1 VTPTASVTP
10 ASESLAAA
18 FAPPPGEPAW
28 LAEARLAA
36 LGAFRGAGLPTTR
49 LEDWRY
55 TSLAP
60 LSALT
65 LSRPRPEAPGPDLK
79 ALLARAGKLEGPRL
93 VFVNGRLRPDLTRL
107 AGLPA
112 GATLVPLAEALREA
126 PGLVRRHLF
135 RLARPE
141 LGALA
146 AASAALFEDGAF
158 LHLPA
163 GAAVAPPIR
172 IIHVGGAPGGAVAA
186 FPRLLVVAEAGALC
200 TVVEH
205 HLGADEAPYLVAP
218 VAELVLAAGA
228 RVDHYRFQ
236 EDGPEAFHLASVHA
250 EQAAESSLLSH
261 SLSLG
266 ARLSRAEVHT
276 RMAGEGG
283 ECRLSGL
290 SLADG
295 HRLSDHLSV
304 VEHAAPRCT
313 TEETF
318 KAILDGHARGVFS
331 GRIRV
336 MPGAQKTQARQSSS
350 NLLLSDDATVDT
362 RPQLEIFADDV
373 KCGHGGTVGR
383 LDETSLFYLRSRGLD
398 EAAARSLL
406 IYAFAA
412 ELVEAVR
419 PEPLRARAR
428 QLVADRLP
436 GGIRLLEAA

>member
-1 VTPTASVTP
+1 VSPTPSVTP
-10 ASESLAAA
+10 ASESLAAG
-18 FAPPPGEPAW
+18 FAPAPGEPAW

-36 LGAFRGAGLPTTR
+36 LASFRATGLPTTR

-60 LSALT
+60 LGALT
-65 LSRPRPEAPGPDLK
+65 LARARPGAPGPDLK
-79 ALLARAGKLEGPRL
+79 GLLARAGKLEGPRL
-93 VFVNGRLRPDLTRL
+93 VFENGRYRPDLTRL

-112 GATLVPLAEALREA
+112 GATLLSLGDALREA
-126 PGLVRRHLF
+126 PGHVRPHLF

-141 LGALA
+141 HGALA

-172 IIHVGGAPGGAVAA
+172 IIHLGGAPGGAVAA
-186 FPRLLVVAEAGALC
+186 FPRLLVIAEEGSLC

-205 HLGADEAPYLVAP
+205 FLGADDVAYLTAP

-236 EDGPEAFHLASVHA
+236 EDGLEAFHLAAVHV
-250 EQAAESSLLSH
+250 EQAAESRLLSH
-261 SLSLG
+261 ALALG

-276 RMAGEGG
+276 RLAGERG

-304 VEHAAPRCT
+304 VEHAAPHCST
-313 TEETF
+313 DESF

-331 GRIRV
+331 GLIRV
-336 MPGAQKTQARQSSS
+336 LPGAQKTQARQSSS

-362 RPQLEIFADDV
+362 KPQLEIFADDV

-428 QLVADRLP
+428 ELVAARLP
-436 GGIRLLEAA
+436 GGVRLLEAA

>member
-1 VTPTASVTP
+1 VSATASVTP
-10 ASESLAAA
+10 ASESLAAT

-28 LAEARLAA
+28 LAGARLAA
-36 LGAFRGAGLPTTR
+36 LASFRAAGLPTTR
-49 LEDWRY
+49 MEAWRY

-60 LSALT
+60 LGALT
-65 LSRPRPEAPGPDLK
+65 LARARPDAAGPDLK
-79 ALLARAGKLEGPRL
+79 PLLARAGALDGPRL
-93 VFVNGRLRPDLTRL
+93 VFVNGRYRPDLTRL

-112 GATLVPLAEALREA
+112 GATLLSLGDALREA
-126 PGLVRRHLF
+126 PGHVRPHLF

-141 LGALA
+141 AGALV

-172 IIHVGGAPGGAVAA
+172 ILHLGGAPGGPVAA
-186 FPRLLVVAEAGALC
+186 FPRLLVVAGEGALC

-205 HLGADEAPYLVAP
+205 FLGLEGTPYLTAP

-236 EDGPEAFHLASVHA
+236 EDGSEAFHLASVHA
-250 EQAAESSLLSH
+250 EQAAESRLLTH
-261 SLSLG
+261 ALALG
-266 ARLSRAEVHT
+266 ARLSRAEVHA
-276 RMAGEGG
+276 RMEGEGG

-295 HRLSDHLSV
+295 SRLSEHLSV

-313 TEETF
+313 TGETF
-318 KAILDGHARGVFS
+318 KAILDGHARGVFT
-331 GRIRV
+331 GLIRV
-336 MPGAQKTQARQSSS
+336 LPHAQKTQAYQSSS

-398 EAAARSLL
+398 EALARSLL

-428 QLVADRLP
+428 ELVAARLP
-436 GGIRLLEAA
+436 GGVRLLEAA

>member
-1 VTPTASVTP
+1 VSATPIVTP
-10 ASESLAAA
+10 ASESLAAT
-18 FAPPPGEPAW
+18 FAPAAGEPAW
-28 LAEARLAA
+28 LVEARRAA
-36 LGAFRGAGLPTTR
+36 LGAFRTAGLPTTR
-49 LEDWRY
+49 LEDWRH

-60 LSALT
+60 LAALT
-65 LSRPRPEAPGPDLK
+65 LTRARPEAEGPDLK

-93 VFVNGRLRPDLTRL
+93 VFVNGRYRPDLTRL

-112 GATLVPLAEALREA
+112 GATLLSLADAIREA
-126 PGLVRRHLF
+126 PGHVRPHLF

-141 LGALA
+141 AGALT

-172 IIHVGGAPGGAVAA
+172 ILHVGGAPGGPVAA
-186 FPRLLVVAEAGALC
+186 FPRLLVVAEEGALC
-200 TVVEH
+200 TVLEH
-205 HLGADEAPYLVAP
+205 YLGVDEAAYLAAP
-218 VAELVLAAGA
+218 VAELVLGEGA

-236 EDGPEAFHLASVHA
+236 EDGPLAFHLASVHV
-250 EQAAESSLLSH
+250 EQAAGSRFLSH
-261 SLSLG
+261 ALSLG
-266 ARLSRAEVHT
+266 GRISRSEVHARLG
-276 RMAGEGG
+276 GEGG

-295 HRLSDHLSV
+295 QRLSDHLSV
-304 VEHAAPRCT
+304 VEHAAPGCT

-318 KAILDGHARGVFS
+318 KAILDGQARGVFC

-336 MPGAQKTQARQSSS
+336 LPGAQKTQATQSSS
-350 NLLLSDDATVDT
+350 NLLLSDDAIVDT

-383 LDETSLFYLRSRGLD
+383 LDEASLFYLRSRGLD
-398 EAAARSLL
+398 EPSARSLL

-419 PEPLRARAR
+419 PSPLRDRARA
-428 QLVADRLP
+428 LVAARLP
-436 GGIRLLEAA
+436 GGLRLLEAA

>member
-1 VTPTASVTP
+1 MTVGATVSP

-28 LAEARLAA
+28 LGEARLAA
-36 LGAFRGAGLPTTR
+36 LGAFRAAGLPTTR
-49 LEDWRY
+49 LEAWRY

-60 LSALT
+60 LAALT
-65 LSRPRPEAPGPDLK
+65 LTRQRPEAAGPDLP
-79 ALLARAGKLEGPRL
+79 ALLTRAGKLEGPRL
-93 VFVNGRLRPDLTRL
+93 VFVNGRYRPDLTRR

-112 GATLVPLAEALREA
+112 GATLLSLGEALREA
-126 PGLVRRHLF
+126 PGHVRPHLG
-135 RLARPE
+135 RLAR
-141 LGALA
+141 GADHALV
-146 AASAALFEDGAF
+146 AASAALFEDGAY

-186 FPRLLVVAEAGALC
+186 FPRTLVVAGEGALC

-205 HLGADEAPYLVAP
+205 YLGQDGAPYLTAP
-218 VAELVLAAGA
+218 VAEIVLEAGA

-236 EDGPEAFHLASVHA
+236 EDALAAYHLASVHV
-250 EQAAESSLLSH
+250 EQAAESRFLSH
-261 SLSLG
+261 SISLG
-266 ARLSRAEVHT
+266 GRVARAEVHA
-276 RMAGEGG
+276 RMIGEGA
-283 ECRLSGL
+283 ECHLSGL
-290 SLADG
+290 SLCG
-295 HRLSDHLSV
+295 GQQLSDHLSV

-313 TEETF
+313 TSETF
-318 KAILDGHARGVFS
+318 KGILDGQSRGVFT
-331 GRIRV
+331 GLVRV
-336 MPGAQKTQARQSSS
+336 MPHAQKTQARQMNS

-398 EAAARSLL
+398 EPAARSLL

-412 ELVEAVR
+412 ELVELVR

-428 QLVADRLP
+428 ELVAGRLP
-436 GGIRLLEAA
+436 GGLRLLEAA

>member
-1 VTPTASVTP
+1 MSPTSVTP

-18 FAPPPGEPAW
+18 FAPPHGEPGW

-36 LGAFRGAGLPTTR
+36 LGSFQAAGLPTTR
-49 LEDWRY
+49 LEDWRT

-65 LSRPRPEAPGPDLK
+65 LFRPRPDAEGPDLK
-79 ALLARAGKLEGPRL
+79 ALLERAGRLDGPRL
-93 VFVNGRLRPDLTRL
+93 VFVNGRYRPDLTRL
-107 AGLPA
+107 TGLPA
-112 GATLVPLAEALREA
+112 GATLLALGDAIREVPDR
-126 PGLVRRHLF
+126 VRPHLF
-135 RLARPE
+135 RLAHPE
-141 LGALA
+141 AGALT

-158 LHLPA
+158 LHLPG

-172 IIHVGGAPGGAVAA
+172 IIHVGGAPGGVAAA
-186 FPRLLVVAEAGALC
+186 FPRLLVVAGEGALC
-200 TVVEH
+200 TVLEH
-205 HLGADEAPYLVAP
+205 YLGMDDQAYLVAP
-218 VAELVLAAGA
+218 VAELVLGAGA

-236 EDGPEAFHLASVHA
+236 EDGAAAFHLASVHV
-250 EQAAESSLLSH
+250 EQAAGSHFLSH
-261 SLSLG
+261 ALSLG
-266 ARLSRAEVHT
+266 ARLSRSEVHA
-276 RMAGEGG
+276 RMNGEDG

-295 HRLSDHLSV
+295 HRLSGHLSV

-313 TEETF
+313 TQETF
-318 KAILDGHARGVFS
+318 KAILDGHARAVFS

-336 MPGAQKTQARQSSS
+336 LPGAQKTQAYQSSS
-350 NLLLSDDATVDT
+350 NLLLSDDATVNT
-362 RPQLEIFADDV
+362 SPQLEIFADDV

-428 QLVADRLP
+428 ALVAARLP
-436 GGIRLLEAA
+436 GGVRLLEAA

>member
-1 VTPTASVTP
+1 MSSTPTVTP

-18 FAPPPGEPAW
+18 FAPDPAEPAW
-28 LAEARLAA
+28 LAEARRAA
-36 LGAFRGAGLPTTR
+36 LGSFRAAGLPTTR

-60 LSALT
+60 LGALT
-65 LSRPRPEAPGPDLK
+65 LHRPRPGADGPDVK
-79 ALLARAGKLEGPRL
+79 ALLARAGKLDGPRL
-93 VFVNGRLRPDLTRL
+93 VFVNGRYRPDLTRL

-112 GATLVPLAEALREA
+112 GASLGALSDALREA
-126 PGLVRRHLF
+126 PELVRPHLL

-141 LGALA
+141 AGALA

-163 GAAVAPPIR
+163 RAAVAPPIR
-172 IIHVGGAPGGAVAA
+172 ILHLGGAPGGAVAA
-186 FPRLLVVAEAGALC
+186 FPRLLVVAEEQALC

-205 HLGADEAPYLVAP
+205 FLGVDDAPYLTAP
-218 VAELVLAAGA
+218 VAELVLAEGA

-236 EDGPEAFHLASVHA
+236 EDGRQAFHLASVHA
-250 EQAAESSLLSH
+250 RQAAGSRLLSH
-261 SLSLG
+261 ALALG
-266 ARLSRAEVHT
+266 ARISRAEVHA
-276 RMAGEGG
+276 RLEGEGG

-295 HRLSDHLSV
+295 QRLSDHLSV
-304 VEHAAPRCT
+304 VEHAAPHCT

-318 KAILDGHARGVFS
+318 KAILDGQARGVFS

-336 MPGAQKTQARQSSS
+336 LPGAQKTQARQSSS

-362 RPQLEIFADDV
+362 KPQLEIFADDV

-428 QLVADRLP
+428 ELVAGRLP

>member
-1 VTPTASVTP
+1 MSRTASVTP

-18 FAPPPGEPAW
+18 FQPSTGEPAW
-28 LAEARLAA
+28 LAEARVAA

-60 LSALT
+60 LGALT
-65 LSRPRPEAPGPDLK
+65 LTRPRPDEAGPDLG
-79 ALLARAGKLEGPRL
+79 ALLARVGKLEGPRL
-93 VFVNGRLRPDLTRL
+93 VFVNGRYRPDLTRL

-112 GATLVPLAEALREA
+112 GATLLSLSDALREA
-126 PGLVRRHLF
+126 PGHVRPHLF

-141 LGALA
+141 AGALA

-163 GAAVAPPIR
+163 GSAVAPPIR
-172 IIHVGGAPGGAVAA
+172 IIHVGGAPGAVAAA

-200 TVVEH
+200 TVLEH
-205 HLGADEAPYLVAP
+205 YVGMEEAAYLVAP
-218 VAELVLAAGA
+218 VAELVLAEGA

-236 EDGPEAFHLASVHA
+236 EDGAAAFHLAAVHV
-250 EQAAESSLLSH
+250 EQAAESRFLSH
-261 SLSLG
+261 ALALG
-266 ARLSRAEVHT
+266 GRVSRAEVHA
-276 RMAGEGG
+276 RMNGEGG

-295 HRLSDHLSV
+295 DRLADHLSV

-318 KAILDGHARGVFS
+318 KAILDGRARGVFS

-336 MPGAQKTQARQSSS
+336 LPGAQKTQARQSSS

-362 RPQLEIFADDV
+362 KPQLEIFADDV

-419 PEPLRARAR
+419 PAPLRDRARA
-428 QLVADRLP
+428 LVAARLP
-436 GGIRLLEAA
+436 GGLHLLEAA